1 MIHISSGARVGNPL
15 LPLAR
20 ACLVWLSSARLSPV
34 SCEEPFYSQSARWI
48 QCHLSV
54 PDSVPS
60 FSPKC
65 SPFDAMFHPSMSAMI
80 RWSTDGQ
87 TGCHKVAV

>member
-1 MIHISSGARVGNPL
+1 MIHISSGARVADPL

-20 ACLVWLSSARLSPV
+20 ARADSSLAQSDLARPSPA
-34 SCEEPFYSQSARWI
+34 SCEEPFSSRSARCI

-65 SPFDAMFHPSMSAMI
+65 SPFGAIIERIKILDTSLI
-80 RWSTDGQ
+80 R
-87 TGCHKVAV
+87 CHD